1 MGRRFWAGALAFC
14 LCLAGCAGAEQEP
27 GEVSSHLLGGGSSGP
42 EESRESEPEEG
53 RPLSFTLQPL
63 PSEKVEAALTG
74 DGFDYTHASPRARAL
89 EWAKTGCSF
98 SPPGRSC

>member
-74 DGFDYTHASPRARAL
+74 DGGSWNGRG
-89 EWAKTGCSF
+89 KTGCSS